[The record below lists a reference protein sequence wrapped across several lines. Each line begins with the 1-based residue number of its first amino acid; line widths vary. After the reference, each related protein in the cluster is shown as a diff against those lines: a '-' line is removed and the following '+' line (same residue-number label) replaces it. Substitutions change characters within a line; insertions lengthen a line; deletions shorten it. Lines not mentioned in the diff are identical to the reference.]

1 MDSVV
6 LPLFTSGFMDNQ
18 TNLIVAIAIG
28 IMFGFILERAG
39 FATAAH
45 IAPIFYFKNNMVA
58 QVMVSAIVTAA
69 TLIFIASSFGYIDY
83 NNIFI
88 PSTYTYAYIV
98 GGLIFGVGMVMSGW
112 CPGTAATG
120 VATLKI
126 DAIVFL
132 VGLMV
137 GMYFYFEIY
146 NTYEAL
152 RELANGHNLGR
163 FTIGN
168 LLGTNDIR
176 VSYIVTLVASFG
188 LLMFMGIMKKVV
200 NKKGDN

>member
-1 MDSVV
+1 MDNIV
-6 LPLFTSGFMDNQ
+6 LPLFTSGFMDNG

-69 TLIFIASSFGYIDY
+69 TLIFIASVFGFIDY

-88 PSTYTYAYIV
+88 PSTYVYAYMV
-98 GGLIFGVGMVMSGW
+98 GGIIFGIGMVMSGW

-132 VGLMV
+132 IGLMV
-137 GMYFYFEIY
+137 GMYFYFNIY
-146 NTYEAL
+146 DSFEAV
-152 RELANGHNLGR
+152 RDLANSHNLGR
-163 FTIGN
+163 FTIN
-168 LLGTNDIR
+168 KLLGTDDLR

-188 LLMFMGIMKKVV
+188 LLAFMGVMKKIV
-200 NKKGDN
+200 NKGDK